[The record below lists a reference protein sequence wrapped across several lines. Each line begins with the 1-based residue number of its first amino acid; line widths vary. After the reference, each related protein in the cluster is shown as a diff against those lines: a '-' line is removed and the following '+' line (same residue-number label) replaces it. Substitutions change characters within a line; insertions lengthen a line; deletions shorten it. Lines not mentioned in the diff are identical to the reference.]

1 MEIRFTRL
9 PEDRCEIS
17 VTGRKGPDFRLP
29 AVRVG
34 HLLPHD
40 LVHAAVER
48 SLGLED
54 GFWGSIARGA
64 KLEAAEP
71 VEPPQEEPPPEDLP
85 QEGLDDRAATE
96 QKRRAAARE
105 ALLRRG
111 GNGVMDAEI
120 KVNWA
125 YRDWR
130 GLPQPSPG
138 PGPLDEDE
146 RARARE
152 AIGEA
157 AELWAGIPEGGDL
170 VWRW

>member
-9 PEDRCEIS
+9 PGSRCEIS

-34 HLLPHD
+34 RLPHD

-54 GFWGSIARGA
+54 GFWGSVARGA
-64 KLEAAEP
+64 KLDEAGPAEP
-71 VEPPQEEPPPEDLP
+71 PREEPSPKEHPD
-85 QEGLDDRAATE
+85 EGLDDRAEE
-96 QKRRAAARE
+96 QKRRAARE

-111 GNGVMDAEI
+111 GDGVMDAEI

-125 YRDWR
+125 YRNWR
-130 GLPQPSPG
+130 GLPQPGRG
-138 PGPLDEDE
+138 PAPLGKDEL
-146 RARARE
+146 ARARE
-152 AIGEA
+152 AIDEA
-157 AELWAGIPEGGDL
+157 AGLWASVPEGSAL
-170 VWRW
+170 IWRW